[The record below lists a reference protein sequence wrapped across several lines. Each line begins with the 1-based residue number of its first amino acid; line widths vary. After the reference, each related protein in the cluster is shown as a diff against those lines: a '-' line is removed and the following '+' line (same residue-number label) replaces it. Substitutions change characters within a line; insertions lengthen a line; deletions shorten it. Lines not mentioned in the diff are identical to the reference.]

1 MPQPHTYMV
10 TGAGRDIGRSIA
22 EILATAGSFAVL
34 HYSSSKEGA
43 EKTLTA
49 IRAKG
54 ADGVLVQADFTKT
67 ETVASFCE
75 EITAAL
81 KGRKLS
87 TLVHNAA
94 FTAPSAAGNLD
105 SAALHNVLKANVLFP
120 YLLTDALSPI
130 LADSGSIIALSVSAT
145 QKVFSPD
152 FGFFCASKAAIDTL
166 ARNWAVQFAP
176 RKIRANAIA
185 PGVVEVNF
193 RAELLKDPEFR
204 QNLESMTALGRPGT
218 VDDIA
223 QVVQFLASEQS
234 GWITGQVIDSSGG
247 WKL

>member
-1 MPQPHTYMV
+1 MPQPHAYLV
-10 TGAGRDIGRSIA
+10 TGAGRDIGRGIA

-34 HYSSSKEGA
+34 HYSNSKEGA
-43 EKTLTA
+43 EETLNA

-54 ADGVLVQADFTKT
+54 ADGVLVHADFTKI
-67 ETVASFCE
+67 ETVVSFCE
-75 EITAAL
+75 EVTTAL
-81 KGRKLS
+81 RGYKLN

-94 FTAPSAAGNLD
+94 FTTSSAAGHLD
-105 SAALHNVLKANVLFP
+105 STALHDTLKANVLFP
-120 YLLTDALSPI
+120 YLLTDALSPV
-130 LADSGSIIALSVSAT
+130 LADSGSIIALSVGAT

-166 ARNWAVQFAP
+166 VRNWAVQFAP

-193 RAELLKDPEFR
+193 RAGLLKDPAFR
-204 QNLESMTALGRPGT
+204 QNLESMTTLARPGT
-218 VDDIA
+218 VSDIA
-223 QVVQFLASEQS
+223 QIAQFLASEQS